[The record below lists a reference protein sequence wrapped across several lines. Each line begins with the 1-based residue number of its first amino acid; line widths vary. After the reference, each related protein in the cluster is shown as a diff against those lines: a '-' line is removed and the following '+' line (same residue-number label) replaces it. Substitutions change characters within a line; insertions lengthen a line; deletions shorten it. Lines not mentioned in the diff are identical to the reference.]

1 MELGSLPA
9 KFFNVHRP
17 GQSFSFPRP
26 LEDLGHLQP
35 SPQGL
40 QGKIHETGWWLTY
53 TSEKYEFVSWDDE
66 IPNIWKNHK
75 CAKPPTR
82 K

>member
-17 GQSFSFPRP
+17 GQSFSSPRP
-26 LEDLGHLQP
+26 LEDLGHLPP

-53 TSEKYEFVSWDDE
+53 PSEKYESMMKF
-66 IPNIWKNHK
+66 PIWKNHK